1 MDYMRKIKIV
11 LIVCF
16 VVILINAVAGEIAES
31 VYRSGYS
38 NCDLDKNT
46 NLDDFNCKDSD
57 SVDTS
62 VKNILE
68 LMEVYKC
75 NVIWRKVF
83 LVAFVITGL
92 YFCMSKDDLNFKNYS
107 ILLIITFALTYQLT
121 SYLIFHSFLPICR
134 FIKNNL
140 DYINKKNNNN

>member
-16 VVILINAVAGEIAES
+16 VVILIIAVVGEIVEY
-31 VYRSGYS
+31 VYKSGYYEK
-38 NCDLDKNT
+38 LP
-46 NLDDFNCKDSD
+46 DFNCKDSD

-68 LMEVYKC
+68 LMEVYKF

-83 LVAFVITGL
+83 LMAFVITGL
-92 YFCMSKDDLNFKNYS
+92 YFCMTKDDVNFKNYS
-107 ILLIITFALTYQLT
+107 ILLIITFTLTYQIT
-121 SYLIFHSFLPICR
+121 SFLMFHSFLPICR
-134 FIKNNL
+134 VIKNNL
-140 DYINKKNNNN
+140 EYINKK